1 MADQHDLAEELLARA
16 SDDEAAVRALLDVES
31 ITDSIVGF
39 HAQQA
44 VEKAL
49 KSVLASRGVEFPF
62 IHDLAALMEL
72 SDAAGAAVG
81 SELFNP
87 RRLTAYAARLRYGSE
102 VGADVT
108 RAEAATWAAEAIA
121 WARGLVDQ
129 SLPRD

>member
-81 SELFNP
+81 SRTLQCP
-87 RRLTAYAARLRYGSE
+87 ALDRVRGAVAVWVRGGRRCHARRGGHVGSR
-102 VGADVT
+102 GDRMGT
-108 RAEAATWAAEAIA
+108 RL
-121 WARGLVDQ
+121 G
-129 SLPRD
+129 